1 MDNPKEIKEILKN
14 ALNIQRWVPK
24 SNITYS
30 FLEEDEIEE
39 MIKNILKELHSKGY
53 KIINNGKVEK

>member
-1 MDNPKEIKEILKN
+1 MDNSKEIKKILKH
-14 ALNIQRWVPK
+14 ALNIERWASK

-39 MIKNILKELHSKGY
+39 MIKNIFKELHSKGY
-53 KIINNGKVEK
+53 KIINNK